1 MDTQIP
7 TAEQVRSALAG
18 LGYTQVQELA
28 RLSGVPFTTLW
39 NIRKGG
45 PKVGGKGTDNPG
57 IETVRM
63 FMPFINELKKSALAG
78 AAPEKGEHAA
88 ASVYKRRDDET
99 TRALKRAIRGDHAN
113 GNRER

>member
-7 TAEQVRSALAG
+7 TAEQVRAALAG
-18 LGYTQVQELA
+18 LGHAQVQELA

-39 NIRKGG
+39 KIREGG

-63 FMPFINELKKSALAG
+63 FMPFINELKKSAAVVG
-78 AAPEKGEHAA
+78 VAPEKGEHAA
-88 ASVYKRRDDET
+88 ATGSRR
-99 TRALKRAIRGDHAN
+99 RRVSDHAN
-113 GNRER
+113 GHRER